1 MEWMRPAERKRRMEQ
16 KIGGRSKNRERQIGV
31 KDITWRR
38 RSRQK
43 RAKQSKRGE
52 DNRVK

>member
-1 MEWMRPAERKRRMEQ
+1 MRPAERKRGMEQ
-16 KIGGRSKNRERQIGV
+16 KIGDRSKNRGGQIGGL

-43 RAKQSKRGE
+43 RAKQSKR
-52 DNRVK
+52 